1 MRSDILTRIQELLKQ
16 EDLEAIRKDVR
27 SAIDE
32 FRALTKDEIRR
43 QREAWQALEHEPDD
57 HFEYQP
63 DAEET
68 AFEEAVNAFRSRE
81 KEWRQKVAEEQRA
94 NLALKE
100 AMLERLRN
108 TIQEEE
114 NIGAAFA
121 VFNEVREE
129 WEKVGDVPGD
139 KHKDVHDAYYRL
151 RDEFFYNI
159 NIYKELKDHDLRI
172 NERAKEELIEQAK
185 GLAAIE
191 ALPEREK
198 VARSLQKQWLD
209 VGPSPRETYQE
220 MADTFFGM
228 IRPIFDEVKAHYDEI
243 RATFGANAETKQS
256 LIDELRA
263 FLADEVEASHTGWKA
278 ATEKVLALQTR
289 WKEVGFAGKEHNEDL
304 WQTFRGLADVF
315 FEKKQLFYDAQK
327 AANSEN
333 KDKKVA
339 LIEKAEAIQDS
350 TDWRKTT
357 DAMIALQN
365 EWKAVGACSPGDE
378 QKLWRR
384 FRKAQ
389 DTFFKAKKSQ
399 FADREATEKANLA
412 EKNALI
418 DEINAFELTGDRKA
432 DLDALK
438 EFSSRWSAIGF
449 VPRRSLDELMD
460 RFRAAMDKKYDAL
473 SAQRSERSIDAYK
486 QRVENLA
493 DGDDRSIRREQSILR
508 EKMDRLRSR
517 VSKTE
522 ENLERFTGKGAE
534 AIREQY
540 EKSIKADRREMD
552 EIREKLKM
560 LRIASQASSSSES

>member
-1 MRSDILTRIQELLKQ
+1 MRSDILNRIQELLKQ

-32 FRALTKDEIRR
+32 FRALTNDEIRR
-43 QREAWQALEHEPDD
+43 QREAWQAVEHEPDEQ
-57 HFEYQP
+57 FEYKP
-63 DAEET
+63 DAEEL
-68 AFEEAVNAFRSRE
+68 AFDAAVDAFRERE
-81 KEWRQKVAEEQRA
+81 REWRKKVAEEQRA

-100 AMLERLRN
+100 AMLERLRQ

-139 KHKDVHDAYYRL
+139 KHKDIHDVYYRL

-159 NIYKELKDHDLRI
+159 NIYKELKENDLKI
-172 NERAKEELIEQAK
+172 NQKKKEDLIEQAK
-185 GLAAIE
+185 GLAGIE
-191 ALPEREK
+191 ALQDKEK
-198 VARSLQKQWLD
+198 MARGLQKQWLD

-228 IRPIFDEVKAHYDEI
+228 IRPVFDEVKAHYDEI
-243 RATFGANAETKQS
+243 RATFAGNAEAKQA
-256 LIDELRA
+256 LIDELRTFVA
-263 FLADEVEASHTGWKA
+263 EEVEASHNGWKA
-278 ATEKVLALQTR
+278 ATDKIIEIQGR
-289 WKEVGFAGKEHNEDL
+289 WKAIGFAGKEHNEGM

-315 FEKKQLFYDAQK
+315 FEKKQLFYDGLK
-327 AANSEN
+327 AVSKEN
-333 KDKKVA
+333 RDKKTA
-339 LIEKAEAIQDS
+339 LIEQAEAIATS

-357 DAMIALQN
+357 DAMIALQK
-365 EWKAVGACSPGDE
+365 EWKAVGPCAPGDE

-389 DTFFKAKKSQ
+389 DTFFKAKKAQ
-399 FADREATEKANLA
+399 FADKEAAEKANLN

-418 DEINAFELTGDRKA
+418 DEIKAFALTGDRKA

-438 EFSSRWSAIGF
+438 EFSTRWGAIGF

-460 RFRAAMDKKYDAL
+460 RFRAAMDEKYDAL

-486 QRVENLA
+486 QRVDNLVA
-493 DGDDRSIRREQSILR
+493 DDDRSIRREQSVLR

-517 VSKTE
+517 VAKTE

-552 EIREKLKM
+552 EIREKLKL
-560 LRIASQASSSSES
+560 LRIAVQAGNKEG

>member
-1 MRSDILTRIQELLKQ
+1 LNRIQELLKQ

-32 FRALTKDEIRR
+32 FRALTNDEIRR
-43 QREAWQALEHEPDD
+43 QREAWQAEEHEPDEQ
-57 HFEYQP
+57 FEYKPNADEQAF
-63 DAEET
+63 DA
-68 AFEEAVNAFRSRE
+68 AVESFRERE
-81 KEWRQKVAEEQRA
+81 REWRKQVAEEQRA

-100 AMLERLRN
+100 AMLERLRQ

-139 KHKDVHDAYYRL
+139 KHKDIHDVYYRL

-159 NIYKELKDHDLRI
+159 NIYKELKENDLKI
-172 NERAKEELIEQAK
+172 NQKKKEDLIEQAK
-185 GLAAIE
+185 GLDAIE
-191 ALPEREK
+191 ALQDKEK
-198 VARSLQKQWLD
+198 LARGLQKQWLD

-220 MADTFFGM
+220 MADAFFGM
-228 IRPIFDEVKAHYDEI
+228 IRPVFDEVKAHYDEI
-243 RATFGANAETKQS
+243 RATFAGNAEAKQA
-256 LIDELRA
+256 LIDELRSFVA
-263 FLADEVEASHTGWKA
+263 EEVEASHAGWKS
-278 ATEKVLALQTR
+278 ATDKIIELQGK
-289 WKEVGFAGKEHNEDL
+289 WKEIGFAGKEHNEEM

-315 FEKKQLFYDAQK
+315 FEKKQLFYDGLK
-327 AANSEN
+327 AVSKEN
-333 KDKKVA
+333 KDKKTA
-339 LIEKAEAIQDS
+339 LIEQAEALATS
-350 TDWRKTT
+350 NDWRKTT
-357 DAMIALQN
+357 DAMIALQK
-365 EWKAVGACSPGDE
+365 EWKAAGACAPGDE

-389 DTFFKAKKSQ
+389 DTFFKAKKAQ
-399 FADREATEKANLA
+399 FADKEAAEKANLN

-418 DEINAFELTGDRKA
+418 DEIKGFELTGDRKA

-438 EFSSRWSAIGF
+438 EFSSRWGAIGF

-460 RFRAAMDKKYDAL
+460 RFRAAMDEKYDAL

-486 QRVENLA
+486 QRVDNLA
-493 DGDDRSIRREQSILR
+493 GDDDRSIRREQSVLR

-517 VSKTE
+517 VAKTE

-552 EIREKLKM
+552 EIREKLKL
-560 LRIASQASSSSES
+560 LRIAVQSASKEG

>member
-1 MRSDILTRIQELLKQ
+1 MRSDILNRIQELLKQ

-32 FRALTKDEIRR
+32 FRALTNDEIRR
-43 QREAWQALEHEPDD
+43 QREAWQAEEHEPDEQ
-57 HFEYQP
+57 FEYKPNADEQAF
-63 DAEET
+63 DA
-68 AFEEAVNAFRSRE
+68 AVESFRERE
-81 KEWRQKVAEEQRA
+81 REWRKQVAEEQRA

-100 AMLERLRN
+100 AMLERLRQ

-139 KHKDVHDAYYRL
+139 KHKDIHDVYYRL

-159 NIYKELKDHDLRI
+159 NIYKELKENDLKI
-172 NERAKEELIEQAK
+172 NQKKKEDLIEQAK
-185 GLAAIE
+185 GLDAIE
-191 ALPEREK
+191 ALQDKEK
-198 VARSLQKQWLD
+198 LARGLQKQWLD

-220 MADTFFGM
+220 MADAFFGM
-228 IRPIFDEVKAHYDEI
+228 IRPVFDEVKAHYDEI
-243 RATFGANAETKQS
+243 RATFAGNAEAKQA
-256 LIDELRA
+256 LIDELRSFVA
-263 FLADEVEASHTGWKA
+263 EEVEASHAGWKS
-278 ATEKVLALQTR
+278 ATDKIIELQGK
-289 WKEVGFAGKEHNEDL
+289 WKEIGFAGKEHNEEM

-315 FEKKQLFYDAQK
+315 FEKKQLFYDGLK
-327 AANSEN
+327 AVSKEN
-333 KDKKVA
+333 KDKKTA
-339 LIEKAEAIQDS
+339 LIEQAEALATS
-350 TDWRKTT
+350 NDWRKTT
-357 DAMIALQN
+357 DAMIALQK
-365 EWKAVGACSPGDE
+365 EWKAAGACAPGDE

-389 DTFFKAKKSQ
+389 DTFFKAKKAQ
-399 FADREATEKANLA
+399 FADKEAAEKANLN

-418 DEINAFELTGDRKA
+418 DEIKGFELTGDRKA

-438 EFSSRWSAIGF
+438 EFSSRWGAIGF

-460 RFRAAMDKKYDAL
+460 RFRAAMDEKYDAL

-486 QRVENLA
+486 QRVDNLA
-493 DGDDRSIRREQSILR
+493 GDDDRSIRREQSVLR

-517 VSKTE
+517 VAKTE

-552 EIREKLKM
+552 EIREKLKL
-560 LRIASQASSSSES
+560 LRIAVQSASKEG

>member
-1 MRSDILTRIQELLKQ
+1 MRSDILNRIQELLKQ

-32 FRALTKDEIRR
+32 FRALTNDEIRR
-43 QREAWQALEHEPDD
+43 QREAWQAEEHEPDEQ
-57 HFEYQP
+57 FEYKP
-63 DAEET
+63 DADEQ
-68 AFEEAVNAFRSRE
+68 AFDAAVESFRERE
-81 KEWRQKVAEEQRA
+81 REWRKQVAEEQRA

-100 AMLERLRN
+100 AMLERLRQ

-139 KHKDVHDAYYRL
+139 KHKDIHDVYYRL

-159 NIYKELKDHDLRI
+159 NIYKELKENDLKI
-172 NERAKEELIEQAK
+172 NQKKKEDLIEQAK

-191 ALPEREK
+191 ALQDKEK
-198 VARSLQKQWLD
+198 LARGLQKQWLD

-220 MADTFFGM
+220 MADAFFGM
-228 IRPIFDEVKAHYDEI
+228 IRPVFDEVKAHYDEI
-243 RATFGANAETKQS
+243 RATFAGNAEAKQA

-263 FLADEVEASHTGWKA
+263 FVAEEVEASHAGWKG
-278 ATEKVLALQTR
+278 ATDKIIELQGK
-289 WKEVGFAGKEHNEDL
+289 WKEIGFAGKEHNEEM

-315 FEKKQLFYDAQK
+315 FEKKQLFYDGLK
-327 AANSEN
+327 AVSKEN
-333 KDKKVA
+333 KDKKTA
-339 LIEKAEAIQDS
+339 LIEQAEALATS
-350 TDWRKTT
+350 NDWRKTT
-357 DAMIALQN
+357 DAMIALQK
-365 EWKAVGACSPGDE
+365 EWKAAGACAPGDE

-389 DTFFKAKKSQ
+389 DTFFKAKKAQ
-399 FADREATEKANLA
+399 FADKEAAEKANLN

-418 DEINAFELTGDRKA
+418 DEIKGFELTGDRKA

-438 EFSSRWSAIGF
+438 EFSSRWGAIGF

-460 RFRAAMDKKYDAL
+460 RFRAAMDEKYDAL

-486 QRVENLA
+486 QRVDNLA
-493 DGDDRSIRREQSILR
+493 GDDDRSIRREQSVLR

-517 VSKTE
+517 VAKTE

-552 EIREKLKM
+552 EIREKLKL
-560 LRIASQASSSSES
+560 LRIAVQSASKED

>member
-1 MRSDILTRIQELLKQ
+1 MRSDILNRIQELLKQ

-32 FRALTKDEIRR
+32 FRALTNDEIRR
-43 QREAWQALEHEPDD
+43 QREAWQAEEHEPDEQ
-57 HFEYQP
+57 FEYKP
-63 DAEET
+63 DADEQ
-68 AFEEAVNAFRSRE
+68 AFDAAVESFRERE
-81 KEWRQKVAEEQRA
+81 REWRKQVAEEQRA

-100 AMLERLRN
+100 AMLERLRQ

-139 KHKDVHDAYYRL
+139 KHKDIHDVYYRL

-159 NIYKELKDHDLRI
+159 NIYKELKENDLKI
-172 NERAKEELIEQAK
+172 NQKKKEDLIEQAK

-191 ALPEREK
+191 ALQDKEK
-198 VARSLQKQWLD
+198 LARGLQKQWLD

-220 MADTFFGM
+220 MADAFFGM
-228 IRPIFDEVKAHYDEI
+228 IRPVFDEVKAHYDEI
-243 RATFGANAETKQS
+243 RATFAGNAEAKQA

-263 FLADEVEASHTGWKA
+263 FVAEEVEASHAGWKG
-278 ATEKVLALQTR
+278 ATDKIIELQGK
-289 WKEVGFAGKEHNEDL
+289 WKEIGFAGKEHNEEM

-315 FEKKQLFYDAQK
+315 FEKKQLFYDGLK
-327 AANSEN
+327 AVSKEN
-333 KDKKVA
+333 KDKKTA
-339 LIEKAEAIQDS
+339 LIEQAEALATS
-350 TDWRKTT
+350 NDWRKTT
-357 DAMIALQN
+357 DAMIALQKQ
-365 EWKAVGACSPGDE
+365 WKAAGACAPGDE

-389 DTFFKAKKSQ
+389 DTFFKAKKAQ
-399 FADREATEKANLA
+399 FADKEAAEKANLN

-418 DEINAFELTGDRKA
+418 DEIKGFELTGDRKA

-438 EFSSRWSAIGF
+438 EFSSRWGAIGF

-460 RFRAAMDKKYDAL
+460 RFRAAMDEKYDAL

-486 QRVENLA
+486 QRVDNLA
-493 DGDDRSIRREQSILR
+493 GDDDRSIRREQSVLR

-517 VSKTE
+517 VAKTE

-552 EIREKLKM
+552 EIREKLKL
-560 LRIASQASSSSES
+560 LRIAVQSASKEG